1 MNKLLY
7 IIKWV
12 MLFILIFIN
21 YWGLKN
27 NFYMLGF
34 NHVVYLIL
42 IVIFL
47 VVSIKDLIKKDSINK
62 NKVFNILSIVVFVI
76 ISFILLRAMYDQRFI
91 FSDSKFISD
100 LNKYG
105 KELYGIKANYEDNMI
120 TEFFVAQNIN
130 YFIGMFILLFS
141 YRFINKDKKQ
151 KKEVLI

>member
-7 IIKWV
+7 IIKWM

-34 NHVVYLIL
+34 NHVVYLFL

-47 VVSIKDLIKKDSINK
+47 VVSIKDLIKKDSINI
-62 NKVFNILSIVVFVI
+62 NKVFNILSIAIFLI
-76 ISFILLRAMYDQRFI
+76 ISFILFRAMYDTRFV
-91 FSDSKFISD
+91 FNDSKFISD

-120 TEFFVAQNIN
+120 TEFFVAQNIT
-130 YFIGMFILLFS
+130 YFICMFTLLFS

-151 KKEVLI
+151 KKEKI

>member
-7 IIKWV
+7 IIKWM

-34 NHVVYLIL
+34 NHVVYLFL

-62 NKVFNILSIVVFVI
+62 NKVFNILSIAIFLI
-76 ISFILLRAMYDQRFI
+76 ISFILLRAMYDTRFV
-91 FSDSKFISD
+91 FNDSKFISD

-130 YFIGMFILLFS
+130 YFICMFTLLFS

-151 KKEVLI
+151 KKEKI